1 MNNRNNKNKRIIL
14 IIILCI
20 LSVFGTLCG
29 IYLPDEPI
37 NNTIKDV
44 QNIVIEEIEEIDS
57 EIIIEDITEN
67 EEESSTEN
75 TIEDEELTIE
85 DEHLLEEE
93 EIEDEAFEL
102 QGEIAYNGT
111 DENWGIVPG
120 EYKGLTYYSQI
131 DSRWKNRSYTSIGKA
146 SQTIGSSGCGP
157 TSAAMVVSSIKGT
170 VTPEIMADTFVKY
183 GYRSANNG
191 TYWSAY
197 RAVADEFN
205 IGYTETADIQKA
217 IELLR
222 NDNYIICSVGNG
234 LFTTGGHYIVI
245 VGIEGETLKIY
256 DPYLYNGKFET
267 STRRGKVEVS
277 GNTIYCS
284 VNNFKNFSNY
294 KQFFCFQ
301 NDSENRYRAGQR
313 VLVDMPIQIAFIQGN
328 KAIVDDSKNQFW
340 IHTSVINNENR
351 IYALADIAYDGGLT
365 DIVQV
370 FDEQFWCEEKYMKDI
385 PKEDNNVLQ
394 IKNTV
399 GQKRKLKYNS
409 VIYQK
414 ENLTGLKFNYKA
426 NTTLTILE
434 NVSNSIDK
442 IKVNVTGR
450 IGYIKNNLYK

>member
-1 MNNRNNKNKRIIL
+1 MDNKNKKKIL
-14 IIILCI
+14 IIILCV

-57 EIIIEDITEN
+57 EIFIEDITEN
-67 EEESSTEN
+67 EDESSTEN

-85 DEHLLEEE
+85 DEHFLEEE
-93 EIEDEAFEL
+93 EVEDETFEL

-157 TSAAMVVSSIKGT
+157 TSAAMVISSIKGT

-222 NDNYIICSVGNG
+222 KDNYIICSVGNG

-301 NDSENRYRAGQR
+301 NESQNKYRAGQR
-313 VLVDMPIQIAFIQGN
+313 VLVDVPIQIAFIQGN
-328 KAIVDDSKNQFW
+328 KAIVDDTKNQFW
-340 IHTSVINNENR
+340 IHTSVINNDNR

-365 DIVQV
+365 DIVQI
-370 FDEQFWCEEKYMKDI
+370 FDDQFWCEEKNMKDI
-385 PKEDNNVLQ
+385 PKEEKNISQ
-394 IKNTV
+394 IQSTV
-399 GQKRKLKYNS
+399 GQKRKLKINS
-409 VIYQK
+409 IIYQK

-434 NVSNSIDK
+434 NVSNNIDK
-442 IKVNVTGR
+442 VKVNATGR

>member
-1 MNNRNNKNKRIIL
+1 MEDKRVKKVILTIIL
-14 IIILCI
+14 AIITVIG
-20 LSVFGTLCG
+20 VFCG
-29 IYLPDEPI
+29 IYFPDEPI

-44 QNIVIEEIEEIDS
+44 QNIVIEEIEEIDAN
-57 EIIIEDITEN
+57 IVVEDITEN
-67 EEESSTEN
+67 AEESSTEN
-75 TIEDEELTIE
+75 TIEDKDLTIE

-93 EIEDEAFEL
+93 EVEDEAFEL

-120 EYKGLTYYSQI
+120 EFKGLTYYSQI
-131 DSRWKNRSYTSIGKA
+131 DSRWKNNLYTSVGNT

-170 VTPEIMADTFVKY
+170 VTPEIMADNFVKY

-301 NDSENRYRAGQR
+301 NDSQNKYKAGQR
-313 VLVDMPIQIAFIQGN
+313 VLVDVPIQIAFIQGN
-328 KAIVDDSKNQFW
+328 KAIVDDAKNQFW
-340 IHTSVINNENR
+340 IHTSVINDNK

-370 FDEQFWCEEKYMKDI
+370 FDNQFWCEEKNMNDI
-385 PKEDNNVLQ
+385 PKEENNISQ
-394 IKNTV
+394 IQNTI
-399 GQKRKLKYNS
+399 GQNRKLKYNS
-409 VIYQK
+409 IIYQNS
-414 ENLTGLKFNYKA
+414 NLSGLKFNYKA
-426 NTTLTILE
+426 NTTIKIL
-434 NVSNSIDK
+434 NNISSDIDYVQV
-442 IKVNVTGR
+442 IQTGR
-450 IGYIKNNLYK
+450 KGYIKISNYK